1 MDSETQGAAQGPST
15 TDPEAM
21 AVRRLE
27 LELEK
32 VRLQLEC
39 ERIALRR
46 VELEQS
52 SRPPSVWEG
61 SDRRGAITDGIAQCA
76 KVLKAYRLP
85 CDADVPIWFDEVEK
99 LFTSFQVPAHSRVH
113 LIMPALAERVR
124 YLLRGLNDEECT
136 DYETVK
142 KAVLDELKLT
152 PAKYLE
158 RFEKASKRKEETW
171 AQFASR
177 ARTYL
182 AYYLQSRNAN
192 TKEAMTELMVADRM
206 KASLSSGALEYV
218 LLREGEDWFKPVEVA
233 KVLETFE
240 QAKGKGRATKP
251 AATASLP
258 QRAKLAGPQ
267 RTNLRCHVCHIQGHL
282 ARDCPKASD
291 KEPQGKPPTVQK
303 QRVQK
308 VAVVSE
314 EPPPEQ
320 ERVLSARVHVVAQNA
335 SSGRS
340 KLDLIPIMCGDIATE
355 AVLDTGS
362 EITVV
367 RKSMLPI
374 DLQEPS
380 RTVRLE
386 SAFGNTIR
394 AKLATLPVGMHRPGA
409 VIQPQRIDLVCAV
422 TDELTNGVDCLL
434 SKEDW
439 ELLRAQEKEEF
450 GEENIPRAGVRSV
463 EMVDNTEPDCGLSFE
478 ETTEQMPKLQEN
490 SFIQDVTGVPS
501 QRELELAESVAELTG
516 TECQSKHALVYNRR
530 ARTKEFNVGDQVLLF
545 DTGWATKIAA
555 IEGLVPPHTKKE
567 LRSLLG
573 LCGHYRD
580 YVSNY
585 ADVASPLTALTR
597 RGVPN
602 SIPWSEEAQ
611 CAFESLKL
619 ALCQAVAMNTPEPRQ
634 PYWLFTD
641 AYEPG
646 YVSEI
651 HSSGRCTV
659 NVWGAISKEGL
670 GPLIRLSPSFTAEAY
685 CDILD
690 YHLLPYALDGPFKD
704 GCYFFQQDLS
714 PVHTARAVAKLLQER
729 GVRVLDWPPKGADF
743 NVMENVWGMMKES
756 LSKLNL
762 GGASADE
769 LWLAITREWKRL
781 GERRDFVDALYESIP
796 RRVQAALRVDGA
808 FGRY

>member
-1 MDSETQGAAQGPST
+1 MAVRFSRNAVYTPLALADVQSCVRPPGQLMPSSSNGEARTENERNFTGAARQDRQAPQRATSSEP
-15 TDPEAM
+15 DAM

-52 SRPPSVWEG
+52 SRPPSVSEG

-85 CDADVPIWFDEVEK
+85 CDADVPIWFEEVEK

-124 YLLRGLNDEECT
+124 YLLRGLKDEECT

-158 RFEKASKRKEETW
+158 RFERASKRNEETW

-206 KASLSSGALEYV
+206 KASLSSEALEYV

-258 QRAKLAGPQ
+258 QHAKLAGPQ

-422 TDELTNGVDCLL
+422 TDELANGVDCLL

-450 GEENIPRAGVRSV
+450 GRENIPRVAGFVGVRSV
-463 EMVDNTEPDCGLSFE
+463 EMVGNTEPDCGLSFE

-516 TECQSKHALVYNRR
+516 TECQSKYALVYNRR

-545 DTGWATKIAA
+545 DTGGGTKRPA

-597 RGVPN
+597 YTHFDR
-602 SIPWSEEAQ
+602 I
-611 CAFESLKL
+611 
-619 ALCQAVAMNTPEPRQ
+619 
-634 PYWLFTD
+634 D
-641 AYEPG
+641 AG
-646 YVSEI
+646 
-651 HSSGRCTV
+651 
-659 NVWGAISKEGL
+659 N
-670 GPLIRLSPSFTAEAY
+670 
-685 CDILD
+685 
-690 YHLLPYALDGPFKD
+690 
-704 GCYFFQQDLS
+704 
-714 PVHTARAVAKLLQER
+714 
-729 GVRVLDWPPKGADF
+729 
-743 NVMENVWGMMKES
+743 
-756 LSKLNL
+756 
-762 GGASADE
+762 
-769 LWLAITREWKRL
+769 
-781 GERRDFVDALYESIP
+781 
-796 RRVQAALRVDGA
+796 
-808 FGRY
+808 

>member
-1 MDSETQGAAQGPST
+1 
-15 TDPEAM
+15 M

-52 SRPPSVWEG
+52 SRPPSVSEG

-85 CDADVPIWFDEVEK
+85 CDADVPIWFEEVEK
-99 LFTSFQVPAHSRVH
+99 LFSSFQVPEHSRVH

-258 QRAKLAGPQ
+258 QHAKLAGPQ

-340 KLDLIPIMCGDIATE
+340 KLDLIPLMCGDIATE

-422 TDELTNGVDCLL
+422 TDELANGVDCLL

-450 GEENIPRAGVRSV
+450 GEENIPRSRSH
-463 EMVDNTEPDCGLSFE
+463 LSRVARRLLH
-478 ETTEQMPKLQEN
+478 TAPATPSDKHRV
-490 SFIQDVTGVPS
+490 QDVLADCATRVDAAAFAGGQDTGRSILAVSRYLCGQDTLCSLDLPYVHLCLDGS
-501 QRELELAESVAELTG
+501 QYVAVNRLRGAAKARHEYEG
-516 TECQSKHALVYNRR
+516 IRHQSWPEWSTALV
-530 ARTKEFNVGDQVLLF
+530 A
-545 DTGWATKIAA
+545 
-555 IEGLVPPHTKKE
+555 
-567 LRSLLG
+567 
-573 LCGHYRD
+573 
-580 YVSNY
+580 
-585 ADVASPLTALTR
+585 
-597 RGVPN
+597 
-602 SIPWSEEAQ
+602 
-611 CAFESLKL
+611 
-619 ALCQAVAMNTPEPRQ
+619 
-634 PYWLFTD
+634 
-641 AYEPG
+641 
-646 YVSEI
+646 
-651 HSSGRCTV
+651 
-659 NVWGAISKEGL
+659 
-670 GPLIRLSPSFTAEAY
+670 
-685 CDILD
+685 
-690 YHLLPYALDGPFKD
+690 
-704 GCYFFQQDLS
+704 
-714 PVHTARAVAKLLQER
+714 
-729 GVRVLDWPPKGADF
+729 
-743 NVMENVWGMMKES
+743 
-756 LSKLNL
+756 
-762 GGASADE
+762 
-769 LWLAITREWKRL
+769 
-781 GERRDFVDALYESIP
+781 
-796 RRVQAALRVDGA
+796 A
-808 FGRY
+808 FGRLSYACGDSDQRCTNDARQVPRLDAAVVPSNASIERSAGCPASHRVSPPAPPQGMGSTRRLPLIL

>member
-1 MDSETQGAAQGPST
+1 MVFTRRTANASEANVNIDTASEQREGQRRQELQRVGETESETSDTEMDSEAQGAAQSPST

-52 SRPPSVWEG
+52 SRPPSVSEG

-85 CDADVPIWFDEVEK
+85 CDADVPIWFEEVEK
-99 LFTSFQVPAHSRVH
+99 LFSSFQVPEHSRVH
-113 LIMPALAERVR
+113 LIMPALTERVR
-124 YLLRGLNDEECT
+124 YLLRSLNDEECT

-152 PAKYLE
+152 PAEYLG

-182 AYYLQSRNAN
+182 AYYLQSRTAN

-206 KASLSSGALEYV
+206 KASLSSEALEYV

-320 ERVLSARVHVVAQNA
+320 ERVPSARVHVVAQNA

-409 VIQPQRIDLVCAV
+409 VIQPQRMDLVCAV
-422 TDELTNGVDCLL
+422 TDELANGVDCLL

-619 ALCQAVAMNTPEPRQ
+619 ALCQAVAMNTPEPHQ

-641 AYEPG
+641 ASATAAGACLAQMSADGEEKPIAFASHRFNPTQARWSTIEREAFAIVWALKKFDYWLFGAVPTGPASPTTSNEQRARRKASEG
-646 YVSEI
+646 YQPI
-651 HSSGRCTV
+651 
-659 NVWGAISKEGL
+659 
-670 GPLIRLSPSFTAEAY
+670 PQRLQFIWTRTS
-685 CDILD
+685 
-690 YHLLPYALDGPFKD
+690 
-704 GCYFFQQDLS
+704 
-714 PVHTARAVAKLLQER
+714 
-729 GVRVLDWPPKGADF
+729 
-743 NVMENVWGMMKES
+743 
-756 LSKLNL
+756 
-762 GGASADE
+762 GGAPSSN
-769 LWLAITREWKRL
+769 
-781 GERRDFVDALYESIP
+781 G
-796 RRVQAALRVDGA
+796 
-808 FGRY
+808 

>member
-1 MDSETQGAAQGPST
+1 MRLKEQPSLMLLVFLYAAPRGLATVKNERNITGAARQDRQAPQRATSSE
-15 TDPEAM
+15 PEAM

-52 SRPPSVWEG
+52 GRPPSVSEG
-61 SDRRGAITDGIAQCA
+61 SDLRRASTDGISQCA

-99 LFTSFQVPAHSRVH
+99 LFLSFQVPEHSRVH

-177 ARTYL
+177 TRTYL

-206 KASLSSGALEYV
+206 KASIGSEALEYV

-258 QRAKLAGPQ
+258 QHAKLAGPQ
-267 RTNLRCHVCHIQGHL
+267 RTNLKCHVCHIQGHL

-291 KEPQGKPPTVQK
+291 KEPQGKAPTVQK

-320 ERVLSARVHVVAQNA
+320 ERVLSARVQVLAQNA

-340 KLDLIPIMCGDIATE
+340 KLDIIPIMCGDIATE

-367 RKSMLPI
+367 RKSMLPVV
-374 DLQEPS
+374 LQESS
-380 RTVRLE
+380 RTIRLE
-386 SAFGNTIR
+386 SAFGNSVR
-394 AKLATLPVGMHRPGA
+394 ANLATLPVGMHRLGA
-409 VIQPQRIDLVCAV
+409 SIQPQSIDLVCAV
-422 TDELTNGVDCLL
+422 TDELAEGVDCLL

-439 ELLRAQEKEEF
+439 ELLQAQEKEEF
-450 GEENIPRAGVRSV
+450 GRENIPRVANSVGVRSV
-463 EMVDNTEPDCGLSFE
+463 EMVDNTEPDCGLSCE
-478 ETTEQMPKLQEN
+478 ETTDEIPKLQEN
-490 SFIQDVTGVPS
+490 SFIPDVTGVPS
-501 QRELELAESVAELTG
+501 QREEFRAAQLA
-516 TECQSKHALVYNRR
+516 
-530 ARTKEFNVGDQVLLF
+530 D
-545 DTGWATKIAA
+545 
-555 IEGLVPPHTKKE
+555 
-567 LRSLLG
+567 
-573 LCGHYRD
+573 
-580 YVSNY
+580 
-585 ADVASPLTALTR
+585 
-597 RGVPN
+597 
-602 SIPWSEEAQ
+602 
-611 CAFESLKL
+611 ESLKRAWNDAGNDKAGMFVSDRL
-619 ALCQAVAMNTPEPRQ
+619 LYHWDSPAGVKLQDGSRSPAAGTRTTRLGAPRQ
-634 PYWLFTD
+634 
-641 AYEPG
+641 
-646 YVSEI
+646 
-651 HSSGRCTV
+651 
-659 NVWGAISKEGL
+659 
-670 GPLIRLSPSFTAEAY
+670 
-685 CDILD
+685 
-690 YHLLPYALDGPFKD
+690 
-704 GCYFFQQDLS
+704 
-714 PVHTARAVAKLLQER
+714 
-729 GVRVLDWPPKGADF
+729 
-743 NVMENVWGMMKES
+743 
-756 LSKLNL
+756 
-762 GGASADE
+762 
-769 LWLAITREWKRL
+769 
-781 GERRDFVDALYESIP
+781 RDP
-796 RRVQAALRVDGA
+796 R
-808 FGRY
+808 

>member
-1 MDSETQGAAQGPST
+1 MVFTRRTANASEGNVNIDTASEQREGQRRQELQRIGETESETSDTKMDSETQGASQAPST

-52 SRPPSVWEG
+52 SRPPSVSEG

-182 AYYLQSRNAN
+182 AYYLQSRTAN

-206 KASLSSGALEYV
+206 KASLSSEALEYV

-258 QRAKLAGPQ
+258 QHAKLAGPQ

-422 TDELTNGVDCLL
+422 TDELANGVDCLL

-463 EMVDNTEPDCGLSFE
+463 EMVDNTEPDCGLSCE
-478 ETTEQMPKLQEN
+478 ETTDEIPKLQGN
-490 SFIQDVTGVPS
+490 SLMQDVNGVPS
-501 QRELELAESVAELTG
+501 QRELELTESVAELTG
-516 TECQSKHALVYNRR
+516 TECQSKYALVYDRR

-545 DTGWATKIAA
+545 DTGWA
-555 IEGLVPPHTKKE
+555 LKKF
-567 LRSLLG
+567 
-573 LCGHYRD
+573 D
-580 YVSNY
+580 
-585 ADVASPLTALTR
+585 
-597 RGVPN
+597 
-602 SIPWSEEAQ
+602 
-611 CAFESLKL
+611 
-619 ALCQAVAMNTPEPRQ
+619 
-634 PYWLFTD
+634 YWLFG
-641 AYEPG
+641 A
-646 YVSEI
+646 V
-651 HSSGRCTV
+651 V
-659 NVWGAISKEGL
+659 NVVSDHNPLSYLTTSTPQGAKLARWALSLQRYNVTVRHRKGTCNANADAL
-670 GPLIRLSPSFTAEAY
+670 SRLSNRSWEPIE
-685 CDILD
+685 
-690 YHLLPYALDGPFKD
+690 
-704 GCYFFQQDLS
+704 
-714 PVHTARAVAKLLQER
+714 
-729 GVRVLDWPPKGADF
+729 
-743 NVMENVWGMMKES
+743 
-756 LSKLNL
+756 
-762 GGASADE
+762 
-769 LWLAITREWKRL
+769 
-781 GERRDFVDALYESIP
+781 
-796 RRVQAALRVDGA
+796 
-808 FGRY
+808 

>member
-1 MDSETQGAAQGPST
+1 MRDLQASDLHRFLPAFDQQLPIIVREASSSSGEARTENERNITGAARQDRQAPQRATSSE
-15 TDPEAM
+15 PEAM

-27 LELEK
+27 MELEK

-52 SRPPSVWEG
+52 GRPPSVSEG
-61 SDRRGAITDGIAQCA
+61 SDLRRASTDGISQCA

-99 LFTSFQVPAHSRVH
+99 LFLSFQVPEHSRVH

-158 RFEKASKRKEETW
+158 RFEKASKRKEETF

-206 KASLSSGALEYV
+206 KASLSSEALEYV

-240 QAKGKGRATKP
+240 QAKGRGRATKP

-258 QRAKLAGPQ
+258 QHAKLAGPQ
-267 RTNLRCHVCHIQGHL
+267 RTNLKCHVCHIQGHL

-291 KEPQGKPPTVQK
+291 KEPQGKAPTVPK

-320 ERVLSARVHVVAQNA
+320 ERVLSARVQILAQYA

-340 KLDLIPIMCGDIATE
+340 KLDLIPIMCGGIATE

-367 RKSMLPI
+367 RKSMLPVV
-374 DLQEPS
+374 LQES
-380 RTVRLE
+380 SGTVRLE
-386 SAFGNTIR
+386 SAFGNSVR
-394 AKLATLPVGMHRPGA
+394 ANLATLPVGMHRPGA
-409 VIQPQRIDLVCAV
+409 SIQPQRIDLVCAV
-422 TDELTNGVDCLL
+422 TDELAKGVDCLL

-439 ELLRAQEKEEF
+439 ELLQAQEKEEF
-450 GEENIPRAGVRSV
+450 GRENILRLA
-463 EMVDNTEPDCGLSFE
+463 
-478 ETTEQMPKLQEN
+478 
-490 SFIQDVTGVPS
+490 
-501 QRELELAESVAELTG
+501 LELMHQTL
-516 TECQSKHALVYNRR
+516 RR
-530 ARTKEFNVGDQVLLF
+530 
-545 DTGWATKIAA
+545 
-555 IEGLVPPHTKKE
+555 
-567 LRSLLG
+567 
-573 LCGHYRD
+573 
-580 YVSNY
+580 
-585 ADVASPLTALTR
+585 
-597 RGVPN
+597 
-602 SIPWSEEAQ
+602 
-611 CAFESLKL
+611 
-619 ALCQAVAMNTPEPRQ
+619 
-634 PYWLFTD
+634 
-641 AYEPG
+641 
-646 YVSEI
+646 
-651 HSSGRCTV
+651 
-659 NVWGAISKEGL
+659 
-670 GPLIRLSPSFTAEAY
+670 
-685 CDILD
+685 
-690 YHLLPYALDGPFKD
+690 
-704 GCYFFQQDLS
+704 
-714 PVHTARAVAKLLQER
+714 
-729 GVRVLDWPPKGADF
+729 
-743 NVMENVWGMMKES
+743 
-756 LSKLNL
+756 
-762 GGASADE
+762 
-769 LWLAITREWKRL
+769 
-781 GERRDFVDALYESIP
+781 
-796 RRVQAALRVDGA
+796 
-808 FGRY
+808 

>member
-1 MDSETQGAAQGPST
+1 MVFTRRTANLIEADVNIDTASEQREGQRRQELQRVGETESETSDTEMDSETQGASQAPST

-27 LELEK
+27 MELEK

-52 SRPPSVWEG
+52 GRPPSVSEG
-61 SDRRGAITDGIAQCA
+61 SDLRRASTDGISQCA

-99 LFTSFQVPAHSRVH
+99 LFSSFQVPEHSRVH
-113 LIMPALAERVR
+113 LIMPALTERVR
-124 YLLRGLNDEECT
+124 YLLRSLNDEECT

-177 ARTYL
+177 TRTYL

-206 KASLSSGALEYV
+206 KASIGSEALEYV

-258 QRAKLAGPQ
+258 QHAKLAGPQ
-267 RTNLRCHVCHIQGHL
+267 RTNLKCHVCHIQGHL

-291 KEPQGKPPTVQK
+291 KEPQGKAPTVQK

-320 ERVLSARVHVVAQNA
+320 ERVLSARVQVLAQNA

-340 KLDLIPIMCGDIATE
+340 KLDIIPIMCGDIATE

-367 RKSMLPI
+367 RKSMLPVV
-374 DLQEPS
+374 LQESS
-380 RTVRLE
+380 RTIRLE
-386 SAFGNTIR
+386 SAFGNSVR
-394 AKLATLPVGMHRPGA
+394 ANLATLPVGMHRLGA
-409 VIQPQRIDLVCAV
+409 SIQPQRIDLVCAV
-422 TDELTNGVDCLL
+422 TDELAEGVDCLL

-439 ELLRAQEKEEF
+439 ELLQAQEKEEF
-450 GEENIPRAGVRSV
+450 GRENIPRVANSVGVRSV
-463 EMVDNTEPDCGLSFE
+463 EMVDNTEPDCGLSCE
-478 ETTEQMPKLQEN
+478 ETTDEIPKLQEN
-490 SFIQDVTGVPS
+490 SFIPDVTGVPS
-501 QRELELAESVAELTG
+501 QREEFRAAQLA
-516 TECQSKHALVYNRR
+516 
-530 ARTKEFNVGDQVLLF
+530 D
-545 DTGWATKIAA
+545 
-555 IEGLVPPHTKKE
+555 
-567 LRSLLG
+567 
-573 LCGHYRD
+573 
-580 YVSNY
+580 
-585 ADVASPLTALTR
+585 
-597 RGVPN
+597 
-602 SIPWSEEAQ
+602 
-611 CAFESLKL
+611 ESLKRAWNDAGNDKAGMFVSDRL
-619 ALCQAVAMNTPEPRQ
+619 LYHWDSPAGVKYVAGDYIIEPLTSPPGHDSVHLNRLKL
-634 PYWLFTD
+634 YRDSLVSTD
-641 AYEPG
+641 
-646 YVSEI
+646 
-651 HSSGRCTV
+651 
-659 NVWGAISKEGL
+659 
-670 GPLIRLSPSFTAEAY
+670 
-685 CDILD
+685 
-690 YHLLPYALDGPFKD
+690 
-704 GCYFFQQDLS
+704 
-714 PVHTARAVAKLLQER
+714 
-729 GVRVLDWPPKGADF
+729 
-743 NVMENVWGMMKES
+743 
-756 LSKLNL
+756 
-762 GGASADE
+762 
-769 LWLAITREWKRL
+769 
-781 GERRDFVDALYESIP
+781 
-796 RRVQAALRVDGA
+796 
-808 FGRY
+808 

>member
-1 MDSETQGAAQGPST
+1 MLPREGSESPMRELDQSDLASRTSVNFTGAARQDRQAPQRATSSE
-15 TDPEAM
+15 PEAM

-27 LELEK
+27 MELEK

-52 SRPPSVWEG
+52 GRPPSVSEG
-61 SDRRGAITDGIAQCA
+61 SDLRRASTDGISQCA

-99 LFTSFQVPAHSRVH
+99 LFLSFQVPEHSRVH

-158 RFEKASKRKEETW
+158 RFEKASKRKEETF

-206 KASLSSGALEYV
+206 KASLNSEALEYV

-258 QRAKLAGPQ
+258 QHAKLAGPQ
-267 RTNLRCHVCHIQGHL
+267 RTNLKCHVCHIQGHL

-291 KEPQGKPPTVQK
+291 KEPQGKAPTVPK

-320 ERVLSARVHVVAQNA
+320 ERVLSARVQVLAQYA

-340 KLDLIPIMCGDIATE
+340 KLDLIPIMCGGIATE

-367 RKSMLPI
+367 RKSMLPVV
-374 DLQEPS
+374 LQES
-380 RTVRLE
+380 SGTVRLE
-386 SAFGNTIR
+386 SAFGNSVR
-394 AKLATLPVGMHRPGA
+394 ANLATLPVGMHRPGA
-409 VIQPQRIDLVCAV
+409 SIQPQRIDLVCAV
-422 TDELTNGVDCLL
+422 TDELAKGVDCLL

-439 ELLRAQEKEEF
+439 ELLQAQEKEEF
-450 GEENIPRAGVRSV
+450 GRENILRLCARANPSMTEEERMRHLGRGLRPDVLEKILIANPDSCSAFLEILRRIDWAAFLMVRASQPEATGTYFSAGQQSCYPYTSAPAAGVTPAGATMQPPPTCLATCAAAERHC
-463 EMVDNTEPDCGLSFE
+463 T
-478 ETTEQMPKLQEN
+478 
-490 SFIQDVTGVPS
+490 
-501 QRELELAESVAELTG
+501 REATDRDRDL
-516 TECQSKHALVYNRR
+516 R
-530 ARTKEFNVGDQVLLF
+530 AIAASMASLF
-545 DTGWATKIAA
+545 DRLKA
-555 IEGLVPPHTKKE
+555 IEEDVRRPAMPCPARSSCDDDERPRCQLCDRIGHIAPQCRQRFRENGPQWNEQRGGRDEQPGRPSEGDPPG
-567 LRSLLG
+567 RPFGSL
-573 LCGHYRD
+573 
-580 YVSNY
+580 
-585 ADVASPLTALTR
+585 
-597 RGVPN
+597 
-602 SIPWSEEAQ
+602 
-611 CAFESLKL
+611 
-619 ALCQAVAMNTPEPRQ
+619 
-634 PYWLFTD
+634 
-641 AYEPG
+641 
-646 YVSEI
+646 
-651 HSSGRCTV
+651 
-659 NVWGAISKEGL
+659 
-670 GPLIRLSPSFTAEAY
+670 
-685 CDILD
+685 
-690 YHLLPYALDGPFKD
+690 
-704 GCYFFQQDLS
+704 
-714 PVHTARAVAKLLQER
+714 AK
-729 GVRVLDWPPKGADF
+729 
-743 NVMENVWGMMKES
+743 N
-756 LSKLNL
+756 
-762 GGASADE
+762 
-769 LWLAITREWKRL
+769 
-781 GERRDFVDALYESIP
+781 
-796 RRVQAALRVDGA
+796 
-808 FGRY
+808 